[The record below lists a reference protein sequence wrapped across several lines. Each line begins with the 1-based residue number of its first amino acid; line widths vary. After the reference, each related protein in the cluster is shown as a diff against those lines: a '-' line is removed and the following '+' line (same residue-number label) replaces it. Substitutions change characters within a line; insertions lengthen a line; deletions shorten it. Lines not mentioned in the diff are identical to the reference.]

1 MPLMWHLKMVV
12 YTGHRSFLVWKEFCC
27 SFKLRVL
34 MTTGCLEL
42 YLGHFIP
49 EV

>member
-1 MPLMWHLKMVV
+1 
-12 YTGHRSFLVWKEFCC
+12 
-27 SFKLRVL
+27 

-49 EV
+49 EVQQKYTHALLTVKGGNQKAR